1 MPSVREARPLRVVV
15 ADDEYLVREG
25 TKSVL
30 SSVPGIEVV
39 GTAGDPDELIARI
52 DETAPDAAVVDIR
65 MPPTFRTEGIE
76 AAHRIRKDHPEMGVV
91 ILSNHADPEYAL
103 ELLGGG
109 ANGFAYLLKERLGE
123 PAQLAAAVR
132 EVSNGGSVLDPK
144 VVDGLL
150 VAQRRR
156 ARSRIHGL
164 TPREDE
170 VLQMMATGR
179 TNAAIA
185 DALVLSERAVEKHIN
200 SVFRK
205 LGLSDSLDINHRVAA
220 VLFFLERNV
229 E

>member
-1 MPSVREARPLRVVV
+1 MPSGPEAPPTRVVI

-39 GTAGDPDELIARI
+39 GTAGDPDQLLARI
-52 DETAPDAAVVDIR
+52 DETAPDVAVVDIR

-76 AAHRIRKDHPEMGVV
+76 AAHRIRKDHPNMGVV

-103 ELLGGG
+103 ELLSAG

-123 PAQLAAAVR
+123 PDHLAAAVW
-132 EVSNGGSVLDPK
+132 EVAKGGSVLDPK

-185 DALVLSERAVEKHIN
+185 EALVLSERAVEKHIN